1 MYVRSRM
8 TKDPITITRQTT
20 IAEAL
25 ELMRRSSIRRLPVM
39 ENGKLVGIVTDR
51 DLSEVTPSPATSLS
65 VFEINY
71 LLAKMKV
78 GDVIPK
84 KQTVI
89 TIPPDAL
96 LEEAALLM
104 RDNNVGALPV
114 CDNDKLVGII
124 TETNI
129 FDAFIDLLG
138 VRDAGTRITI
148 EADDKPGVLA
158 DLTEVIRDYGANI
171 SRVAV
176 FRGENVDQDKALVVL
191 RLFTDD
197 VTPIV
202 DVLKENGYNVVS
214 VINYED
220 LQP

>member
-8 TKDPITITRQTT
+8 TKNPITITPDTT

-39 ENGKLVGIVTDR
+39 DKGKLVGIVTDR
-51 DLSEVTPSPATSLS
+51 DLSEVSPSPATSLS

-104 RDNNVGALPV
+104 REHKIGALPV
-114 CDNDKLVGII
+114 CEDGKLVGII

-129 FDAFIDLLG
+129 FDAFLDLLG
-138 VRDAGTRITI
+138 VRDPGTRITI

-158 DLTEVIRDYGANI
+158 DVTEVIRDYGANI

-176 FRGENVDQDKALVVL
+176 FRGESEDKNKALVVI
-191 RLFTDD
+191 RLLTEDGN
-197 VTPIV
+197 PIAN
-202 DVLKENGYNVVS
+202 VLKAHGYNIIS
-214 VINYED
+214 VINYD
-220 LQP
+220 DIKP

>member
-25 ELMRRSSIRRLPVM
+25 DIMRNNSIRRLPEM
-39 ENGKLVGIVTDR
+39 EKGKLVGIVTER
-51 DLSEVTPSPATSLS
+51 DLMELSPSPATSLS

-71 LLAKMKV
+71 LLAKTKI

-84 KQTVI
+84 QQNVI
-89 TIPPDAL
+89 TVAPDAL

-104 RDNNVGALPV
+104 RDHKIGALPV
-114 CDNDKLVGII
+114 CENGKLVGII

-138 VRDAGTRITI
+138 VREAGIRITI
-148 EADDKPGVLA
+148 LTEDKPGVLA
-158 DLTEVIRDYGANI
+158 DVTEVIRDYGANI
-171 SRVAV
+171 SRIAV
-176 FRGENVDQDKALVVL
+176 FRENADKAFVII
-191 RLFTDD
+191 RLTAAD
-197 VTPIV
+197 TSIT
-202 DVLKENGYNVVS
+202 DVLKTRGYNIVAVD
-214 VINYED
+214 IYED
-220 LQP
+220 MHAQ

>member
-1 MYVRSRM
+1 M

-51 DLSEVTPSPATSLS
+51 DLSEVTPSPATALS

-84 KQTVI
+84 KQNVI

-104 RDNNVGALPV
+104 RENKVGALPV
-114 CDNDKLVGII
+114 CEDGKLVGII

-148 EADDKPGVLA
+148 ETEDKPGVLA
-158 DLTEVIRDYGANI
+158 DLTEVIREYGANI

-176 FRGENVDQDKALVVL
+176 FRDEGEGGQKALVVL
-191 RLFTDD
+191 RLKIDD
-197 VTPIV
+197 ATKIV
-202 DVLKENGYNVVS
+202 NVLKDHGYKIVS

-220 LQP
+220 FQP

>member
-20 IAEAL
+20 VAEAL
-25 ELMRRSSIRRLPVM
+25 ELMRRSSVRRLPVM
-39 ENGKLVGIVTDR
+39 DKGKLVGIVTDR
-51 DLSEVTPSPATSLS
+51 DLSEVSPSPATSLS

-84 KQTVI
+84 QQTVI

-104 RDNNVGALPV
+104 REHKVGALPV
-114 CDNDKLVGII
+114 CDDGKLVGII

-148 EADDKPGVLA
+148 ETDDKPGVLA
-158 DLTEVIRDYGANI
+158 DVTEVIRDYGANI

-176 FRGENVDQDKALVVL
+176 FRGESEDKEKALVVI
-191 RLFTDD
+191 RLIAEDA
-197 VTPIV
+197 TPIAN
-202 DVLKENGYNVVS
+202 VLKEHGYNVIS
-214 VINYED
+214 VIHYED

>member
-8 TKDPITITRQTT
+8 TKDPITITPKTT
-20 IAEAL
+20 VAEAL
-25 ELMRRSSIRRLPVM
+25 ELMRRSSVRRLPVM
-39 ENGKLVGIVTDR
+39 DKGKLVGIVTDR
-51 DLSEVTPSPATSLS
+51 DLSEASPSPATALS

-104 RDNNVGALPV
+104 REHKIGALPV
-114 CDNDKLVGII
+114 CEDGKLVGII

-138 VRDAGTRITI
+138 VRDPGTRITI

-158 DLTEVIRDYGANI
+158 DVTEVIREYGANI

-176 FRGENVDQDKALVVL
+176 FRGETEDKNKALVVI
-191 RLFTDD
+191 RLLTADG
-197 VTPIV
+197 TPIAN
-202 DVLKENGYNVVS
+202 VLKAHGYNVIS
-214 VINYED
+214 VINYD
-220 LQP
+220 DIKP

>member
-1 MYVRSRM
+1 M
-8 TKDPITITRQTT
+8 TKDPITITPDTT

-39 ENGKLVGIVTDR
+39 DKGKLVGIVTDR
-51 DLSEVTPSPATSLS
+51 DLSEVSPSPATSLS

-104 RDNNVGALPV
+104 REHKIGALPV
-114 CDNDKLVGII
+114 CEDGKLVGII

-129 FDAFIDLLG
+129 FDAFLDLLG
-138 VRDAGTRITI
+138 VRDPGTRITI

-158 DLTEVIRDYGANI
+158 DVTEVIRDYGANI

-176 FRGENVDQDKALVVL
+176 FRGESEDKNKALVVI
-191 RLFTDD
+191 RLLTEDGN
-197 VTPIV
+197 PIAN
-202 DVLKENGYNVVS
+202 VLKAHGYNIIS
-214 VINYED
+214 VINYD
-220 LQP
+220 DIKP